1 MRVFAYLSLFLF
13 FSACRPDVQSDLPW
27 GLTYTSEATQFK
39 IWATEAD
46 SVKLLLYLNDSEGQP
61 TAVHSLTLIEPDVWH
76 VLVSGDQIG
85 SYYAFQ
91 VYRDGKGSVPVPDI
105 YAKAVGTNGKRG
117 QIIDLEDTNP
127 PEWSQDMAPL
137 DEGPGTRLIY
147 EMHIR
152 DATIHPAGKAENPG
166 TFVGLAKSPVV
177 LNHIASLGVTHVHL
191 LPFFDFASVDES
203 RLNEP
208 QYNWGYD
215 PLNYNAP
222 EGSYS
227 TNPSDGSVRI
237 RELKTLIQSMH
248 DKDLRVVMD
257 VVYNHTRYT
266 EQSSFEVFAP
276 GQFFR
281 MNSEGELSNA
291 SGCGNEVASE
301 NPMVRSFM
309 IESLKYWMSEYHL
322 DGFRFDLMGIH
333 DIKTMNSI
341 ADTLRGLRPDI
352 LLYGEGW
359 KAGDSPVPDY
369 ELALKANA
377 KQFPEIGVFSDDL
390 RDGVKGSVFN
400 ELEQGW
406 VQGNSTRAE
415 DVKFGLVGAISHPQ
429 LDFNKVNYSSEPYCA
444 SPEQMVAYVSCHD
457 NLTLWDKLAVSLPY
471 ESDSLRQRRHRLS
484 LALVLLSQGTPFLHA
499 GSEFYRTKYGV
510 ENSYESPDS
519 INHLRWDLLNQF
531 PEGSSWVR
539 ALISFRKEVG
549 IGCYSAA
556 EVAERLSF
564 LDTSTPSIIA
574 FTFSGKK
581 EVLVV
586 INSGYGSVGMKLPSQ
601 GWRDFEG
608 VEMGER
614 IVLEGTDVVMLLKS

>member
-1 MRVFAYLSLFLF
+1 MRFLAYLFLFLF

-39 IWATEAD
+39 IWATQAD
-46 SVKLLLYLNDSEGQP
+46 SVKLLLYSNDIEGRP
-61 TAVHSLTLIEPDVWH
+61 NANRSLTLIEPEVWQ
-76 VLVSGDQIG
+76 VRIPGDWIG
-85 SYYAFQ
+85 SYYAFE

-117 QIIDLEDTNP
+117 QIIDLEGTNP

-152 DATIHPAGKAENPG
+152 DATIHPAGEAEKPG
-166 TFVGLAKSPVV
+166 TFMGLAESPVV
-177 LNHIASLGVTHVHL
+177 LDHIASLGLTHVHL

-215 PLNYNAP
+215 PLNYNVP

-227 TNPSDGSVRI
+227 TNPSDGNVRI
-237 RELKTLIQSMH
+237 RQLKTLVQTMH
-248 DKDLRVVMD
+248 DKGLRVVMD
-257 VVYNHTRYT
+257 VVYNHTRFT
-266 EQSSFEVFAP
+266 KNSSFEVFAP

-281 MNSEGELSNA
+281 KTGGGQFSNA

-333 DIKTMNSI
+333 DIKTMNAI
-341 ADTLRGLRPDI
+341 ADTLKGLRPDV

-359 KAGDSPVPDY
+359 KAGDSPISDN
-369 ELALKANA
+369 ELALKVNA
-377 KQFPEIGVFSDDL
+377 PQFPSLGVFSDDL
-390 RDGVKGSVFN
+390 RDGIKGSVFN
-400 ELEQGW
+400 EHDQGW

-415 DVKFGLVGAISHPQ
+415 DVKFGLAGAIDHPQ
-429 LDFNKVNYSSEPYCA
+429 LSFERINYSTQSYCV
-444 SPEQMVAYVSCHD
+444 SPAQMIAYVSCHD
-457 NLTLWDKLAVSLPY
+457 NLTLWDKLVASVPN
-471 ESDSLRQRRHRLS
+471 ETDSLLQRRHRLS
-484 LALVLLSQGTPFLHA
+484 VALVLLSQGTPFLHA
-499 GSEFYRTKYGV
+499 GSEFYRTKFGI

-519 INHLRWDLLNQF
+519 INHLRWDLLDQF